1 MIGVKVALIGDLH
14 SSWDAADAKYFNGSD
29 YELLLFTGDLGS
41 GQRRDGVELAR
52 SLSRLNRPTL
62 VMLGNNDAT
71 EHARI
76 SAELSYQQGRARL
89 LEGTPSW
96 RPGLANVRPCGF
108 DAHRFELG
116 GLDLTVVCGRPFAMG
131 NGELSYAEALQA
143 SYGVRSAADASDRL
157 KALVDAAE
165 TEQLIFLAHNG
176 PRGLGAEADA
186 PWGRDF
192 HPEAGDWGDLDLAEA
207 IEHARAKGRRV
218 LAVVAG
224 HMHWTLRSG
233 GTRRWQRERDGT
245 LYVNAARVPR
255 ILQRDGRKLHHHIEL
270 LLSNS
275 GAQARDV
282 ALERRLD

>member
-1 MIGVKVALIGDLH
+1 MAAAKVALIGDLH

-52 SLSRLNRPTL
+52 SLSRLSRPTL
-62 VMLGNNDAT
+62 VMLGNNDAA

-76 SAELSYQQGRARL
+76 SAELSYQQGRASL
-89 LEGTPSW
+89 LQGTPSW

-108 DAHRFELG
+108 DAHRFKLN
-116 GLDLTVVCGRPFAMG
+116 GLDLTVVCGRPFARG
-131 NGELSYAEALQA
+131 NGELSYPEALHA
-143 SYGVRSAADASDRL
+143 SYGVGSAEESSARL
-157 KALVDAAE
+157 KALVDATE

-176 PRGLGAEADA
+176 PHGLGGDADA
-186 PWGRDF
+186 LWGRDF
-192 HPEAGDWGDLDLAEA
+192 HPEAGDWGDADLAEA
-207 IEHARAKGRRV
+207 VEHARSKGRRV

-233 GTRRWQRERDGT
+233 GARRWQLERDGT

-255 ILQRDGRKLHHHIEL
+255 ILQPAGQKVHHHIEL
-270 LLSNS
+270 LLTAS
-275 GAQARDV
+275 GARARDV
-282 ALERRLD
+282 ALERRAD